1 MHRFT
6 TTATRSTDRKSK
18 SKYLYLLFPA
28 ILIAFYVTITSVD
41 KTTVERQKESL
52 QNALERDILHCYA
65 VEGFYPP
72 SLDYLEV
79 HYGLRYDH
87 SLFFVDYVPIGSNI
101 RPDVTIIVNE

>member
-6 TTATRSTDRKSK
+6 TNTTRSTDRRSK
-18 SKYLYLLFPA
+18 SKLLYLLFPVV
-28 ILIAFYVTITSVD
+28 LVAFYMMIMSVD
-41 KTTVERQKESL
+41 KSTVDRQKESL

-72 SLDYLEV
+72 SLEYLEV
-79 HYGLRYDH
+79 HYGLNYDH

-101 RPDVTIIVNE
+101 RPDVTIIVSE